1 MEPRLMDVLQGKED
15 NYILPFFWQHGESKE
30 LLEEGM
36 QRIYDSGIK
45 AVCVESRP
53 HPDFVGEGWW
63 RDLDIIMAKAKELNM
78 RVWVLDDAHFP
89 SGFCNGKIAPD
100 SPYGKVYLTQYGVD
114 IVGPKQ
120 GRSVLIILEQGEELV
135 AVTMGKRDR
144 NNQDSLTEVKDLTSQ
159 VSDGR
164 VFVDVPNGLWC
175 VNVIKTTRKG
185 TGRKNY
191 INTID
196 HDAVRYFIDQIYEPH
211 YAHYKDDF
219 GKTFAGFFSDEP
231 EIGSFGGEYGH
242 DANIG
247 KFNMKM
253 PWSQTLH
260 ERLKELWGS
269 EFAENLMALWTTP
282 DRNSNENKSGLCRMQ
297 FADIAARLY
306 GENFCEQIGDWC
318 RQHGVEYIGHVI
330 EDGGMHAHM
339 GIGAGHYFHA
349 LWGQDMAGI
358 DVVLQQIRPGLDD
371 CKFHSVGGNLGYH
384 GELYHY
390 ALAKLAASLAHM
402 DSKKKGRALC
412 EVFGA
417 YGWAEGLK
425 LMKWL
430 LDHMLVNGINYFVP
444 HAFSMKDFPDPDC
457 PPHFYARGMN
467 PQFPY
472 FKNLME
478 YCNRV
483 SHLISN
489 GVHIPAVAVVYPAEQ
504 EWAGEYLP
512 VEAIGKQ
519 LLRNQIDYEILPT
532 DVLLTMTVVEG
543 KLKWENEQVPVL
555 ILSGSRCI
563 TKMLADW
570 LCKAAEKGLKI
581 VVVGQKPLAM
591 DNNGILREWTSQIKD
606 NLTICEQEDL
616 ADILYS
622 FGVDEIKTKKYENK
636 KFYIAAHR
644 SVGNWQLRYY
654 HYKHQNGEFWLF
666 MNQSETEEINT
677 SLCFEDGMMDSHKI
691 DKECSCWYQ
700 AWENT
705 VEPCEWDENNDLS
718 LQLVPGEMKVLYMGD
733 CTPYAKILA
742 EKQEIMKLKK
752 ATDSQ
757 TGKIEIVPDAWKLC
771 IKETGTE
778 KYVLQEREKTGDFC
792 RKHPY
797 FCGVMRYET
806 TVFLPKIKSCE
817 LNLGEVYET
826 AHVLVNE
833 KEAGVRVALPYSFE
847 IGKLLHE
854 GENRIIVEVV
864 NTLANRQRDFFSMTM
879 PIEPSGLIGPV
890 TLDYF

>member
-1 MEPRLMDVLQGKED
+1 
-15 NYILPFFWQHGESKE
+15 
-30 LLEEGM
+30 
-36 QRIYDSGIK
+36 
-45 AVCVESRP
+45 
-53 HPDFVGEGWW
+53 
-63 RDLDIIMAKAKELNM
+63 
-78 RVWVLDDAHFP
+78 
-89 SGFCNGKIAPD
+89 
-100 SPYGKVYLTQYGVD
+100 
-114 IVGPKQ
+114 
-120 GRSVLIILEQGEELV
+120 
-135 AVTMGKRDR
+135 
-144 NNQDSLTEVKDLTSQ
+144 
-159 VSDGR
+159 
-164 VFVDVPNGLWC
+164 
-175 VNVIKTTRKG
+175 
-185 TGRKNY
+185 
-191 INTID
+191 
-196 HDAVRYFIDQIYEPH
+196 
-211 YAHYKDDF
+211 
-219 GKTFAGFFSDEP
+219 
-231 EIGSFGGEYGH
+231 
-242 DANIG
+242 
-247 KFNMKM
+247 
-253 PWSQTLH
+253 
-260 ERLKELWGS
+260 
-269 EFAENLMALWTTP
+269 
-282 DRNSNENKSGLCRMQ
+282 MQ

-570 LCKAAEKGLKI
+570 LCKAAEKDLKI

-622 FGVDEIKTKKYENK
+622 FGVDEIKTKKYEP
-636 KFYIAAHR
+636 
-644 SVGNWQLRYY
+644 WLRYY

-677 SLCFEDGMMDSHKI
+677 SLCFEDGMMDSYKMG
-691 DKECSCWYQ
+691 KERSCWYQ

-742 EKQEIMKLKK
+742 EKQEIMKQKK
-752 ATDSQ
+752 TADSQ
-757 TGKIEIVPDAWKLC
+757 TGKIEIAPAAWKLW

-806 TVFLPKIKSCE
+806 TVFLPKVKSCE

>member
-1 MEPRLMDVLQGKED
+1 M
-15 NYILPFFWQHGESKE
+15 
-30 LLEEGM
+30 
-36 QRIYDSGIK
+36 
-45 AVCVESRP
+45 
-53 HPDFVGEGWW
+53 
-63 RDLDIIMAKAKELNM
+63 
-78 RVWVLDDAHFP
+78 
-89 SGFCNGKIAPD
+89 
-100 SPYGKVYLTQYGVD
+100 
-114 IVGPKQ
+114 
-120 GRSVLIILEQGEELV
+120 LIILEQGEELV

-144 NNQDSLTEVKDLTSQ
+144 DNQDSLTEVKDLTSQ

-622 FGVDEIKTKKYENK
+622 FGIGEIKTKKYEP
-636 KFYIAAHR
+636 
-644 SVGNWQLRYY
+644 WLRYY

-666 MNQSETEEINT
+666 MNQSETEEIHT
-677 SLCFEDGMMDSHKI
+677 SLCFEDGMMDSYKM
-691 DKECSCWYQ
+691 DKESICWYQ

-705 VEPCEWDENNDLS
+705 VEPCEWDEKHDLS

-742 EKQEIMKLKK
+742 EKQELMKLKK
-752 ATDSQ
+752 AAVSQ
-757 TGKIEIVPDAWKLC
+757 AGKIKIAPAAWKLW

-778 KYVLQEREKTGDFC
+778 KYVLQEREETGDFC

-806 TVFLPKIKSCE
+806 TVFLPKVKSCE

>member
-1 MEPRLMDVLQGKED
+1 
-15 NYILPFFWQHGESKE
+15 
-30 LLEEGM
+30 
-36 QRIYDSGIK
+36 
-45 AVCVESRP
+45 
-53 HPDFVGEGWW
+53 
-63 RDLDIIMAKAKELNM
+63 
-78 RVWVLDDAHFP
+78 
-89 SGFCNGKIAPD
+89 
-100 SPYGKVYLTQYGVD
+100 
-114 IVGPKQ
+114 
-120 GRSVLIILEQGEELV
+120 
-135 AVTMGKRDR
+135 
-144 NNQDSLTEVKDLTSQ
+144 
-159 VSDGR
+159 
-164 VFVDVPNGLWC
+164 
-175 VNVIKTTRKG
+175 
-185 TGRKNY
+185 
-191 INTID
+191 
-196 HDAVRYFIDQIYEPH
+196 
-211 YAHYKDDF
+211 
-219 GKTFAGFFSDEP
+219 
-231 EIGSFGGEYGH
+231 
-242 DANIG
+242 
-247 KFNMKM
+247 M

-570 LCKAAEKGLKI
+570 LCKAAEKDLKI

-622 FGVDEIKTKKYENK
+622 FGVGEIKTKKYEP
-636 KFYIAAHR
+636 
-644 SVGNWQLRYY
+644 WLRYY

-677 SLCFEDGMMDSHKI
+677 SLCFEDGMMDSHKM
-691 DKECSCWYQ
+691 DKECICWYQ

-752 ATDSQ
+752 ATDLQ
-757 TGKIEIVPDAWKLC
+757 TGKIEITPAAWKLW

-806 TVFLPKIKSCE
+806 TVFLPKVKSCE

-854 GENRIIVEVV
+854 GENRILVEVA

>member
-1 MEPRLMDVLQGKED
+1 M
-15 NYILPFFWQHGESKE
+15 
-30 LLEEGM
+30 
-36 QRIYDSGIK
+36 
-45 AVCVESRP
+45 
-53 HPDFVGEGWW
+53 
-63 RDLDIIMAKAKELNM
+63 
-78 RVWVLDDAHFP
+78 
-89 SGFCNGKIAPD
+89 
-100 SPYGKVYLTQYGVD
+100 
-114 IVGPKQ
+114 
-120 GRSVLIILEQGEELV
+120 
-135 AVTMGKRDR
+135 
-144 NNQDSLTEVKDLTSQ
+144 
-159 VSDGR
+159 
-164 VFVDVPNGLWC
+164 
-175 VNVIKTTRKG
+175 
-185 TGRKNY
+185 
-191 INTID
+191 
-196 HDAVRYFIDQIYEPH
+196 
-211 YAHYKDDF
+211 
-219 GKTFAGFFSDEP
+219 
-231 EIGSFGGEYGH
+231 
-242 DANIG
+242 
-247 KFNMKM
+247 
-253 PWSQTLH
+253 
-260 ERLKELWGS
+260 
-269 EFAENLMALWTTP
+269 
-282 DRNSNENKSGLCRMQ
+282 
-297 FADIAARLY
+297 
-306 GENFCEQIGDWC
+306 
-318 RQHGVEYIGHVI
+318 EYIGHVI

-444 HAFSMKDFPDPDC
+444 HAFSMKDFPDPDG

-622 FGVDEIKTKKYENK
+622 FGVDEIKTKKYEP
-636 KFYIAAHR
+636 
-644 SVGNWQLRYY
+644 WLRYY

-705 VEPCEWDENNDLS
+705 VEPCEWGENNDLS
-718 LQLVPGEMKVLYMGD
+718 LQLAPGEMKVLYMGD

-752 ATDSQ
+752 AAVSQ
-757 TGKIEIVPDAWKLC
+757 AGKIKIAPDAWKLW

-806 TVFLPKIKSCE
+806 TVFLPKVKSCE

>member
-1 MEPRLMDVLQGKED
+1 M
-15 NYILPFFWQHGESKE
+15 
-30 LLEEGM
+30 
-36 QRIYDSGIK
+36 
-45 AVCVESRP
+45 
-53 HPDFVGEGWW
+53 
-63 RDLDIIMAKAKELNM
+63 
-78 RVWVLDDAHFP
+78 
-89 SGFCNGKIAPD
+89 
-100 SPYGKVYLTQYGVD
+100 
-114 IVGPKQ
+114 
-120 GRSVLIILEQGEELV
+120 
-135 AVTMGKRDR
+135 
-144 NNQDSLTEVKDLTSQ
+144 
-159 VSDGR
+159 
-164 VFVDVPNGLWC
+164 
-175 VNVIKTTRKG
+175 
-185 TGRKNY
+185 
-191 INTID
+191 
-196 HDAVRYFIDQIYEPH
+196 
-211 YAHYKDDF
+211 
-219 GKTFAGFFSDEP
+219 
-231 EIGSFGGEYGH
+231 
-242 DANIG
+242 
-247 KFNMKM
+247 
-253 PWSQTLH
+253 
-260 ERLKELWGS
+260 
-269 EFAENLMALWTTP
+269 
-282 DRNSNENKSGLCRMQ
+282 
-297 FADIAARLY
+297 
-306 GENFCEQIGDWC
+306 
-318 RQHGVEYIGHVI
+318 EYIGHVI

-622 FGVDEIKTKKYENK
+622 FGVDEIKTKKYEP
-636 KFYIAAHR
+636 
-644 SVGNWQLRYY
+644 WLRYY

-677 SLCFEDGMMDSHKI
+677 SLCFEDGMMDSHKM
-691 DKECSCWYQ
+691 DKECICWYQ

-752 ATDSQ
+752 ATDLQ
-757 TGKIEIVPDAWKLC
+757 TGKIEITPAAWKLW

-806 TVFLPKIKSCE
+806 TVFLPKVKSCE

-854 GENRIIVEVV
+854 GENRILVEVA

>member
-120 GRSVLIILEQGEELV
+120 GRSVFIILEPGEELV

-269 EFAENLMALWTTP
+269 EFAENLMALW
-282 DRNSNENKSGLCRMQ
+282 KSGLCRMQ

-371 CKFHSVGGNLGYH
+371 CKFYSVGGNLGYH

-519 LLRNQIDYEILPT
+519 LLRNQIDYDILPT
-532 DVLLTMTVVEG
+532 DVLMTMTVVEG

-563 TKMLADW
+563 TKTLADW

-591 DNNGILREWTSQIKD
+591 DSNGILREWTSQIKD

-622 FGVDEIKTKKYENK
+622 FGIGEIKTKKYEP
-636 KFYIAAHR
+636 
-644 SVGNWQLRYY
+644 WLRYY

-666 MNQSETEEINT
+666 MNQSETEEIHT
-677 SLCFEDGMMDSHKI
+677 SLCFEDGMMDSYKM
-691 DKECSCWYQ
+691 DKESICWYQ

-705 VEPCEWDENNDLS
+705 VEPCEWDEKHDLS

-742 EKQEIMKLKK
+742 EKQELMKLKK
-752 ATDSQ
+752 AAVSQ
-757 TGKIEIVPDAWKLC
+757 AGKIKIAPAAWKLW

-778 KYVLQEREKTGDFC
+778 KYVLQEREETGDFC

-806 TVFLPKIKSCE
+806 TVFLPKVKSCE

>member
-1 MEPRLMDVLQGKED
+1 M
-15 NYILPFFWQHGESKE
+15 
-30 LLEEGM
+30 
-36 QRIYDSGIK
+36 
-45 AVCVESRP
+45 
-53 HPDFVGEGWW
+53 
-63 RDLDIIMAKAKELNM
+63 
-78 RVWVLDDAHFP
+78 
-89 SGFCNGKIAPD
+89 
-100 SPYGKVYLTQYGVD
+100 
-114 IVGPKQ
+114 
-120 GRSVLIILEQGEELV
+120 LIILEQGEELV

-144 NNQDSLTEVKDLTSQ
+144 DNQDSLTEVKDLTSQ

-622 FGVDEIKTKKYENK
+622 FGVDEIKTKKYEP
-636 KFYIAAHR
+636 
-644 SVGNWQLRYY
+644 WLRYY

-666 MNQSETEEINT
+666 MNQSETEEIHT
-677 SLCFEDGMMDSHKI
+677 SLCFEDGMMDSYKM
-691 DKECSCWYQ
+691 DKESICWYQ

-705 VEPCEWDENNDLS
+705 VEPCEWDEKHDLS

-742 EKQEIMKLKK
+742 EKQELMKLKK
-752 ATDSQ
+752 AAVSQ
-757 TGKIEIVPDAWKLC
+757 AGKIKIAPAAWKLW

-778 KYVLQEREKTGDFC
+778 KYVLQEREETGDFC

-806 TVFLPKIKSCE
+806 TVFLPKVKSCE

>member
-1 MEPRLMDVLQGKED
+1 
-15 NYILPFFWQHGESKE
+15 
-30 LLEEGM
+30 
-36 QRIYDSGIK
+36 
-45 AVCVESRP
+45 
-53 HPDFVGEGWW
+53 
-63 RDLDIIMAKAKELNM
+63 
-78 RVWVLDDAHFP
+78 
-89 SGFCNGKIAPD
+89 
-100 SPYGKVYLTQYGVD
+100 
-114 IVGPKQ
+114 
-120 GRSVLIILEQGEELV
+120 
-135 AVTMGKRDR
+135 
-144 NNQDSLTEVKDLTSQ
+144 
-159 VSDGR
+159 
-164 VFVDVPNGLWC
+164 
-175 VNVIKTTRKG
+175 
-185 TGRKNY
+185 
-191 INTID
+191 
-196 HDAVRYFIDQIYEPH
+196 
-211 YAHYKDDF
+211 
-219 GKTFAGFFSDEP
+219 
-231 EIGSFGGEYGH
+231 
-242 DANIG
+242 
-247 KFNMKM
+247 
-253 PWSQTLH
+253 
-260 ERLKELWGS
+260 
-269 EFAENLMALWTTP
+269 MALWTTP

-444 HAFSMKDFPDPDC
+444 HAFSMKAYPDPDC
-457 PPHFYARGMN
+457 PPHIYARRMN

-622 FGVDEIKTKKYENK
+622 FGVDEIKTKKYEP
-636 KFYIAAHR
+636 
-644 SVGNWQLRYY
+644 WLRYY

-677 SLCFEDGMMDSHKI
+677 SLCFEDGMMDSHKM
-691 DKECSCWYQ
+691 DKECICWYQ

-752 ATDSQ
+752 ATDLQ
-757 TGKIEIVPDAWKLC
+757 TGKIEITPAAWKLW

-806 TVFLPKIKSCE
+806 TVFLPKVKSCE

-854 GENRIIVEVV
+854 GENRILVEVA

>member
-1 MEPRLMDVLQGKED
+1 
-15 NYILPFFWQHGESKE
+15 
-30 LLEEGM
+30 
-36 QRIYDSGIK
+36 
-45 AVCVESRP
+45 
-53 HPDFVGEGWW
+53 
-63 RDLDIIMAKAKELNM
+63 
-78 RVWVLDDAHFP
+78 
-89 SGFCNGKIAPD
+89 
-100 SPYGKVYLTQYGVD
+100 
-114 IVGPKQ
+114 
-120 GRSVLIILEQGEELV
+120 
-135 AVTMGKRDR
+135 
-144 NNQDSLTEVKDLTSQ
+144 
-159 VSDGR
+159 
-164 VFVDVPNGLWC
+164 
-175 VNVIKTTRKG
+175 
-185 TGRKNY
+185 
-191 INTID
+191 
-196 HDAVRYFIDQIYEPH
+196 
-211 YAHYKDDF
+211 
-219 GKTFAGFFSDEP
+219 
-231 EIGSFGGEYGH
+231 
-242 DANIG
+242 
-247 KFNMKM
+247 MKM

-622 FGVDEIKTKKYENK
+622 FGVDEIKTKKYEP
-636 KFYIAAHR
+636 
-644 SVGNWQLRYY
+644 WLRYY

-677 SLCFEDGMMDSHKI
+677 SLCFEDGMMDSHKM
-691 DKECSCWYQ
+691 DKECICWYQ

-752 ATDSQ
+752 ATDLQ
-757 TGKIEIVPDAWKLC
+757 TGKIEITPAAWKLW

-806 TVFLPKIKSCE
+806 TVFLPKVKSCE

-854 GENRIIVEVV
+854 GENRILVEVA

>member
-1 MEPRLMDVLQGKED
+1 M
-15 NYILPFFWQHGESKE
+15 
-30 LLEEGM
+30 
-36 QRIYDSGIK
+36 
-45 AVCVESRP
+45 
-53 HPDFVGEGWW
+53 
-63 RDLDIIMAKAKELNM
+63 
-78 RVWVLDDAHFP
+78 
-89 SGFCNGKIAPD
+89 
-100 SPYGKVYLTQYGVD
+100 
-114 IVGPKQ
+114 
-120 GRSVLIILEQGEELV
+120 LIILEQGEELV

-144 NNQDSLTEVKDLTSQ
+144 DNQDSLTEVKDLTSQ

-563 TKMLADW
+563 TKTLADW

-591 DNNGILREWTSQIKD
+591 DSNGILREWTSQIKD

-622 FGVDEIKTKKYENK
+622 FGIGEIKTKKYEP
-636 KFYIAAHR
+636 
-644 SVGNWQLRYY
+644 WLRYY

-666 MNQSETEEINT
+666 MNQSETEEIHT
-677 SLCFEDGMMDSHKI
+677 SLCFEDGMMDSYKM
-691 DKECSCWYQ
+691 DKESICWYQ

-705 VEPCEWDENNDLS
+705 VEPCEWDEKHDLS

-742 EKQEIMKLKK
+742 EKQELMKLKK
-752 ATDSQ
+752 AAVSQ
-757 TGKIEIVPDAWKLC
+757 AGKIKIAPAAWKLW

-778 KYVLQEREKTGDFC
+778 KYVLQEREETGDFC

-806 TVFLPKIKSCE
+806 TVFLPKVKSCE

>member
-1 MEPRLMDVLQGKED
+1 M
-15 NYILPFFWQHGESKE
+15 
-30 LLEEGM
+30 
-36 QRIYDSGIK
+36 
-45 AVCVESRP
+45 
-53 HPDFVGEGWW
+53 
-63 RDLDIIMAKAKELNM
+63 
-78 RVWVLDDAHFP
+78 
-89 SGFCNGKIAPD
+89 
-100 SPYGKVYLTQYGVD
+100 
-114 IVGPKQ
+114 
-120 GRSVLIILEQGEELV
+120 
-135 AVTMGKRDR
+135 
-144 NNQDSLTEVKDLTSQ
+144 
-159 VSDGR
+159 
-164 VFVDVPNGLWC
+164 
-175 VNVIKTTRKG
+175 
-185 TGRKNY
+185 
-191 INTID
+191 
-196 HDAVRYFIDQIYEPH
+196 RYFIDQIYEPH

-358 DVVLQQIRPGLDD
+358 DVVFQQIRPGLDD

-519 LLRNQIDYEILPT
+519 LLRNQIDYDILPT
-532 DVLLTMTVVEG
+532 DVLMTMTVVEG

-563 TKMLADW
+563 TKTLADW

-591 DNNGILREWTSQIKD
+591 DSNGILREWTSQIKD

-622 FGVDEIKTKKYENK
+622 FGIGEIKTKKYEP
-636 KFYIAAHR
+636 
-644 SVGNWQLRYY
+644 WLRYY

-666 MNQSETEEINT
+666 MNQSETEEIHT
-677 SLCFEDGMMDSHKI
+677 SLCFEDGMMDSYKM
-691 DKECSCWYQ
+691 DKESICWYQ

-705 VEPCEWDENNDLS
+705 VEPCEWDEKHDLS

-742 EKQEIMKLKK
+742 EKQELMKLKK
-752 ATDSQ
+752 AAVSQ
-757 TGKIEIVPDAWKLC
+757 AGKIKIAPAAWKLW

-778 KYVLQEREKTGDFC
+778 KYVLQEREETGDFC

-806 TVFLPKIKSCE
+806 TVFLPKVKSCE

>member
-1 MEPRLMDVLQGKED
+1 M
-15 NYILPFFWQHGESKE
+15 
-30 LLEEGM
+30 
-36 QRIYDSGIK
+36 
-45 AVCVESRP
+45 
-53 HPDFVGEGWW
+53 
-63 RDLDIIMAKAKELNM
+63 
-78 RVWVLDDAHFP
+78 
-89 SGFCNGKIAPD
+89 
-100 SPYGKVYLTQYGVD
+100 
-114 IVGPKQ
+114 
-120 GRSVLIILEQGEELV
+120 
-135 AVTMGKRDR
+135 
-144 NNQDSLTEVKDLTSQ
+144 
-159 VSDGR
+159 
-164 VFVDVPNGLWC
+164 
-175 VNVIKTTRKG
+175 
-185 TGRKNY
+185 
-191 INTID
+191 
-196 HDAVRYFIDQIYEPH
+196 
-211 YAHYKDDF
+211 
-219 GKTFAGFFSDEP
+219 
-231 EIGSFGGEYGH
+231 
-242 DANIG
+242 
-247 KFNMKM
+247 
-253 PWSQTLH
+253 
-260 ERLKELWGS
+260 
-269 EFAENLMALWTTP
+269 
-282 DRNSNENKSGLCRMQ
+282 
-297 FADIAARLY
+297 
-306 GENFCEQIGDWC
+306 
-318 RQHGVEYIGHVI
+318 EYIGHVI

-622 FGVDEIKTKKYENK
+622 FGVDEIKTKKYEP
-636 KFYIAAHR
+636 
-644 SVGNWQLRYY
+644 WLRYY

>member
-1 MEPRLMDVLQGKED
+1 M
-15 NYILPFFWQHGESKE
+15 
-30 LLEEGM
+30 
-36 QRIYDSGIK
+36 
-45 AVCVESRP
+45 
-53 HPDFVGEGWW
+53 
-63 RDLDIIMAKAKELNM
+63 
-78 RVWVLDDAHFP
+78 
-89 SGFCNGKIAPD
+89 
-100 SPYGKVYLTQYGVD
+100 
-114 IVGPKQ
+114 
-120 GRSVLIILEQGEELV
+120 
-135 AVTMGKRDR
+135 
-144 NNQDSLTEVKDLTSQ
+144 
-159 VSDGR
+159 
-164 VFVDVPNGLWC
+164 
-175 VNVIKTTRKG
+175 
-185 TGRKNY
+185 
-191 INTID
+191 
-196 HDAVRYFIDQIYEPH
+196 
-211 YAHYKDDF
+211 
-219 GKTFAGFFSDEP
+219 
-231 EIGSFGGEYGH
+231 
-242 DANIG
+242 
-247 KFNMKM
+247 
-253 PWSQTLH
+253 
-260 ERLKELWGS
+260 
-269 EFAENLMALWTTP
+269 
-282 DRNSNENKSGLCRMQ
+282 
-297 FADIAARLY
+297 
-306 GENFCEQIGDWC
+306 
-318 RQHGVEYIGHVI
+318 EYIGHVI

-622 FGVDEIKTKKYENK
+622 FGVDEIKTKKYEP
-636 KFYIAAHR
+636 
-644 SVGNWQLRYY
+644 WLRYY

-677 SLCFEDGMMDSHKI
+677 SLCFEDGMMDSHKM
-691 DKECSCWYQ
+691 DKECICWYQ

-752 ATDSQ
+752 ATDLQ
-757 TGKIEIVPDAWKLC
+757 TGKIEITPAAWKLW

-806 TVFLPKIKSCE
+806 TVFLPKVKSCE

>member
-1 MEPRLMDVLQGKED
+1 
-15 NYILPFFWQHGESKE
+15 
-30 LLEEGM
+30 
-36 QRIYDSGIK
+36 
-45 AVCVESRP
+45 
-53 HPDFVGEGWW
+53 
-63 RDLDIIMAKAKELNM
+63 
-78 RVWVLDDAHFP
+78 
-89 SGFCNGKIAPD
+89 
-100 SPYGKVYLTQYGVD
+100 
-114 IVGPKQ
+114 
-120 GRSVLIILEQGEELV
+120 
-135 AVTMGKRDR
+135 
-144 NNQDSLTEVKDLTSQ
+144 
-159 VSDGR
+159 
-164 VFVDVPNGLWC
+164 
-175 VNVIKTTRKG
+175 
-185 TGRKNY
+185 
-191 INTID
+191 
-196 HDAVRYFIDQIYEPH
+196 
-211 YAHYKDDF
+211 
-219 GKTFAGFFSDEP
+219 
-231 EIGSFGGEYGH
+231 
-242 DANIG
+242 
-247 KFNMKM
+247 
-253 PWSQTLH
+253 
-260 ERLKELWGS
+260 
-269 EFAENLMALWTTP
+269 MALWTTP

-622 FGVDEIKTKKYENK
+622 FGVDEIKTKKYEP
-636 KFYIAAHR
+636 
-644 SVGNWQLRYY
+644 WLRYY

>member
-1 MEPRLMDVLQGKED
+1 M
-15 NYILPFFWQHGESKE
+15 
-30 LLEEGM
+30 
-36 QRIYDSGIK
+36 
-45 AVCVESRP
+45 
-53 HPDFVGEGWW
+53 
-63 RDLDIIMAKAKELNM
+63 
-78 RVWVLDDAHFP
+78 
-89 SGFCNGKIAPD
+89 
-100 SPYGKVYLTQYGVD
+100 
-114 IVGPKQ
+114 
-120 GRSVLIILEQGEELV
+120 
-135 AVTMGKRDR
+135 
-144 NNQDSLTEVKDLTSQ
+144 
-159 VSDGR
+159 
-164 VFVDVPNGLWC
+164 
-175 VNVIKTTRKG
+175 
-185 TGRKNY
+185 
-191 INTID
+191 
-196 HDAVRYFIDQIYEPH
+196 RYFIDQIYEPH

-306 GENFCEQIGDWC
+306 GKNFCEQIGDWC

-390 ALAKLAASLAHM
+390 ALAKLAASLAHI

-519 LLRNQIDYEILPT
+519 LLRNQIDYDILPT
-532 DVLLTMTVVEG
+532 DVLMTMTVVEG

-563 TKMLADW
+563 TKTLADW

-591 DNNGILREWTSQIKD
+591 DSNGILREWTSQIKD

-622 FGVDEIKTKKYENK
+622 FGIGEIKTKKYEP
-636 KFYIAAHR
+636 
-644 SVGNWQLRYY
+644 WLRYY

-666 MNQSETEEINT
+666 MNQSETEEIHT
-677 SLCFEDGMMDSHKI
+677 SLCFEDGMMDSYKM
-691 DKECSCWYQ
+691 DKESICWYQ

-705 VEPCEWDENNDLS
+705 VEPCEWDEKHDLS

-742 EKQEIMKLKK
+742 EKQELMKLKK
-752 ATDSQ
+752 AAVSQ
-757 TGKIEIVPDAWKLC
+757 AGKIKIAPAAWKLW

-778 KYVLQEREKTGDFC
+778 KYVLQEREETGDFC

-806 TVFLPKIKSCE
+806 TVFLPKVKSCE

>member
-1 MEPRLMDVLQGKED
+1 
-15 NYILPFFWQHGESKE
+15 
-30 LLEEGM
+30 
-36 QRIYDSGIK
+36 
-45 AVCVESRP
+45 
-53 HPDFVGEGWW
+53 
-63 RDLDIIMAKAKELNM
+63 
-78 RVWVLDDAHFP
+78 
-89 SGFCNGKIAPD
+89 
-100 SPYGKVYLTQYGVD
+100 
-114 IVGPKQ
+114 
-120 GRSVLIILEQGEELV
+120 
-135 AVTMGKRDR
+135 
-144 NNQDSLTEVKDLTSQ
+144 
-159 VSDGR
+159 
-164 VFVDVPNGLWC
+164 
-175 VNVIKTTRKG
+175 
-185 TGRKNY
+185 
-191 INTID
+191 
-196 HDAVRYFIDQIYEPH
+196 
-211 YAHYKDDF
+211 
-219 GKTFAGFFSDEP
+219 
-231 EIGSFGGEYGH
+231 
-242 DANIG
+242 
-247 KFNMKM
+247 MKM

-543 KLKWENEQVPVL
+543 KLKWGNEQVPVL

-622 FGVDEIKTKKYENK
+622 FGVDEIKTKKYEP
-636 KFYIAAHR
+636 
-644 SVGNWQLRYY
+644 WLRYY

-757 TGKIEIVPDAWKLC
+757 TGKIEIVPDAWKLW
-771 IKETGTE
+771 IKDTGTE

-879 PIEPSGLIGPV
+879 PIEPSGLIGAV

>member
-1 MEPRLMDVLQGKED
+1 M
-15 NYILPFFWQHGESKE
+15 
-30 LLEEGM
+30 
-36 QRIYDSGIK
+36 
-45 AVCVESRP
+45 
-53 HPDFVGEGWW
+53 
-63 RDLDIIMAKAKELNM
+63 
-78 RVWVLDDAHFP
+78 
-89 SGFCNGKIAPD
+89 
-100 SPYGKVYLTQYGVD
+100 
-114 IVGPKQ
+114 
-120 GRSVLIILEQGEELV
+120 LIILEQGEELV

-144 NNQDSLTEVKDLTSQ
+144 DNQDSLTEVKDLTSQ

-570 LCKAAEKGLKI
+570 LCKTAEKGLKI

-622 FGVDEIKTKKYENK
+622 FGVDEIKTKKYEP
-636 KFYIAAHR
+636 
-644 SVGNWQLRYY
+644 WLRYY

-677 SLCFEDGMMDSHKI
+677 SLCFEDGMMDSHKM
-691 DKECSCWYQ
+691 DKECICWYQ

-742 EKQEIMKLKK
+742 EKQELMKLKK
-752 ATDSQ
+752 AAVSQ
-757 TGKIEIVPDAWKLC
+757 AGKIKIAPAAWKLW

-778 KYVLQEREKTGDFC
+778 KYVLQEREETGDFC

-806 TVFLPKIKSCE
+806 TVFLPKVKSCE

>member
-1 MEPRLMDVLQGKED
+1 M
-15 NYILPFFWQHGESKE
+15 
-30 LLEEGM
+30 
-36 QRIYDSGIK
+36 
-45 AVCVESRP
+45 
-53 HPDFVGEGWW
+53 
-63 RDLDIIMAKAKELNM
+63 
-78 RVWVLDDAHFP
+78 
-89 SGFCNGKIAPD
+89 
-100 SPYGKVYLTQYGVD
+100 
-114 IVGPKQ
+114 
-120 GRSVLIILEQGEELV
+120 
-135 AVTMGKRDR
+135 
-144 NNQDSLTEVKDLTSQ
+144 
-159 VSDGR
+159 
-164 VFVDVPNGLWC
+164 
-175 VNVIKTTRKG
+175 
-185 TGRKNY
+185 
-191 INTID
+191 
-196 HDAVRYFIDQIYEPH
+196 
-211 YAHYKDDF
+211 
-219 GKTFAGFFSDEP
+219 
-231 EIGSFGGEYGH
+231 
-242 DANIG
+242 
-247 KFNMKM
+247 
-253 PWSQTLH
+253 
-260 ERLKELWGS
+260 
-269 EFAENLMALWTTP
+269 
-282 DRNSNENKSGLCRMQ
+282 
-297 FADIAARLY
+297 
-306 GENFCEQIGDWC
+306 
-318 RQHGVEYIGHVI
+318 EYIGHVI

-390 ALAKLAASLAHM
+390 ALAKLAASLAHI

-563 TKMLADW
+563 TKTLADW

-591 DNNGILREWTSQIKD
+591 DSNGILGEWTSQIKD
-606 NLTICEQEDL
+606 NLTICEQEGL

-622 FGVDEIKTKKYENK
+622 FGVGEIKTKKYEP
-636 KFYIAAHR
+636 
-644 SVGNWQLRYY
+644 WLRYY

-666 MNQSETEEINT
+666 MDQSETEGIDT
-677 SLCFEDGMMDSHKI
+677 SLCFEDGMMDSYKI

-705 VEPCEWDENNDLS
+705 VEPCEWGENNDLS
-718 LQLVPGEMKVLYMGD
+718 LQLAPGEMKVLYMGD

-752 ATDSQ
+752 AAVSQ
-757 TGKIEIVPDAWKLC
+757 AGKIKIAPDAWKLW

-806 TVFLPKIKSCE
+806 TVFLPKVKSCE

>member
-1 MEPRLMDVLQGKED
+1 M
-15 NYILPFFWQHGESKE
+15 
-30 LLEEGM
+30 
-36 QRIYDSGIK
+36 
-45 AVCVESRP
+45 
-53 HPDFVGEGWW
+53 
-63 RDLDIIMAKAKELNM
+63 
-78 RVWVLDDAHFP
+78 
-89 SGFCNGKIAPD
+89 
-100 SPYGKVYLTQYGVD
+100 
-114 IVGPKQ
+114 
-120 GRSVLIILEQGEELV
+120 
-135 AVTMGKRDR
+135 
-144 NNQDSLTEVKDLTSQ
+144 
-159 VSDGR
+159 
-164 VFVDVPNGLWC
+164 
-175 VNVIKTTRKG
+175 
-185 TGRKNY
+185 
-191 INTID
+191 
-196 HDAVRYFIDQIYEPH
+196 RYFIDQIYEPH

-297 FADIAARLY
+297 FADIVARLY

-519 LLRNQIDYEILPT
+519 LLRNQIDYDILPT
-532 DVLLTMTVVEG
+532 DVLMTMTVVEG

-563 TKMLADW
+563 TKTLADW

-591 DNNGILREWTSQIKD
+591 DSNGILREWTSQIKD

-622 FGVDEIKTKKYENK
+622 FGIGEIKTKKYEP
-636 KFYIAAHR
+636 
-644 SVGNWQLRYY
+644 WLRYY

-666 MNQSETEEINT
+666 MNQSETEEIHT
-677 SLCFEDGMMDSHKI
+677 SLCFEDGMMDSYKM
-691 DKECSCWYQ
+691 DKESICWYQ

-705 VEPCEWDENNDLS
+705 VEPCEWDEKHDLS

-733 CTPYAKILA
+733 CTPYAKILV
-742 EKQEIMKLKK
+742 EKQELMKLKK
-752 ATDSQ
+752 AAVSQ
-757 TGKIEIVPDAWKLC
+757 AGKIKIAPAAWKLW
-771 IKETGTE
+771 IKETETE
-778 KYVLQEREKTGDFC
+778 KYVLQEREETGDFC

-806 TVFLPKIKSCE
+806 TVFLPKVKSCE

>member
-1 MEPRLMDVLQGKED
+1 MDVLQGKED

-120 GRSVLIILEQGEELV
+120 GRSVLIMLEQGEELV

-430 LDHMLVNGINYFVP
+430 LDHMLVNGINYFVS

-570 LCKAAEKGLKI
+570 LCKAAEI

-622 FGVDEIKTKKYENK
+622 FGVGEIKTKKYEP
-636 KFYIAAHR
+636 
-644 SVGNWQLRYY
+644 WLRYY

-677 SLCFEDGMMDSHKI
+677 SLCFEDGMMDSYKMG
-691 DKECSCWYQ
+691 KERSCWYQ

-718 LQLVPGEMKVLYMGD
+718 LQLAPGEMKVLYMGD

-752 ATDSQ
+752 TADSQ
-757 TGKIEIVPDAWKLC
+757 TGKIEIVPDAWKLW

-806 TVFLPKIKSCE
+806 TVFLPKVKSCE

>member
-1 MEPRLMDVLQGKED
+1 
-15 NYILPFFWQHGESKE
+15 
-30 LLEEGM
+30 
-36 QRIYDSGIK
+36 
-45 AVCVESRP
+45 
-53 HPDFVGEGWW
+53 
-63 RDLDIIMAKAKELNM
+63 
-78 RVWVLDDAHFP
+78 
-89 SGFCNGKIAPD
+89 
-100 SPYGKVYLTQYGVD
+100 
-114 IVGPKQ
+114 
-120 GRSVLIILEQGEELV
+120 
-135 AVTMGKRDR
+135 
-144 NNQDSLTEVKDLTSQ
+144 
-159 VSDGR
+159 
-164 VFVDVPNGLWC
+164 
-175 VNVIKTTRKG
+175 
-185 TGRKNY
+185 
-191 INTID
+191 
-196 HDAVRYFIDQIYEPH
+196 
-211 YAHYKDDF
+211 
-219 GKTFAGFFSDEP
+219 
-231 EIGSFGGEYGH
+231 
-242 DANIG
+242 
-247 KFNMKM
+247 
-253 PWSQTLH
+253 
-260 ERLKELWGS
+260 
-269 EFAENLMALWTTP
+269 
-282 DRNSNENKSGLCRMQ
+282 MQ

-371 CKFHSVGGNLGYH
+371 CKFYSVGGNLGYH

-519 LLRNQIDYEILPT
+519 LLRNQIDYDILPT
-532 DVLLTMTVVEG
+532 DVLMTMTVVEG

-563 TKMLADW
+563 TKTLADW

-591 DNNGILREWTSQIKD
+591 DSNGILREWTSQIKD

-622 FGVDEIKTKKYENK
+622 FGIGEIKTKKYEP
-636 KFYIAAHR
+636 
-644 SVGNWQLRYY
+644 WLRYY

-666 MNQSETEEINT
+666 MNQSETEEIHT
-677 SLCFEDGMMDSHKI
+677 SLCFEDGMMDSYKM
-691 DKECSCWYQ
+691 DKESICWYQ

-705 VEPCEWDENNDLS
+705 VEPCEWDEKHDLS

-742 EKQEIMKLKK
+742 EKQELMKLKK
-752 ATDSQ
+752 AAVSQ
-757 TGKIEIVPDAWKLC
+757 AGKIKIAPAAWKLW

-778 KYVLQEREKTGDFC
+778 KYVLQEREETGDFC

-806 TVFLPKIKSCE
+806 TVFLPKVKSCE

>member
-1 MEPRLMDVLQGKED
+1 MDVLQGKED

-120 GRSVLIILEQGEELV
+120 GRSVLIILEPGEELV
-135 AVTMGKRDR
+135 AVTIGKRDR

-260 ERLKELWGS
+260 ERLKDLWGS

-390 ALAKLAASLAHM
+390 ALAKLAASLAHI

-543 KLKWENEQVPVL
+543 EIKWENEQVPVL

-563 TKMLADW
+563 TKTLADW
-570 LCKAAEKGLKI
+570 LCKAEKGLKI

-591 DNNGILREWTSQIKD
+591 DSNGILREWTSQIKD

-622 FGVDEIKTKKYENK
+622 FGIGEIKTKKYEP
-636 KFYIAAHR
+636 
-644 SVGNWQLRYY
+644 WLRYY

-666 MNQSETEEINT
+666 MNQSETEEIHT
-677 SLCFEDGMMDSHKI
+677 SLCFEDGMMDSYKM
-691 DKECSCWYQ
+691 DKESICWYQ

-705 VEPCEWDENNDLS
+705 VEPCEWDEKHDLS

-742 EKQEIMKLKK
+742 EKQELMKLKK
-752 ATDSQ
+752 AAVSQ
-757 TGKIEIVPDAWKLC
+757 AGKIKIAPAAWKLW

-778 KYVLQEREKTGDFC
+778 KYVLQEREETGDFC

-806 TVFLPKIKSCE
+806 TVFLPKVKSCE

>member
-1 MEPRLMDVLQGKED
+1 M
-15 NYILPFFWQHGESKE
+15 
-30 LLEEGM
+30 
-36 QRIYDSGIK
+36 
-45 AVCVESRP
+45 
-53 HPDFVGEGWW
+53 
-63 RDLDIIMAKAKELNM
+63 
-78 RVWVLDDAHFP
+78 
-89 SGFCNGKIAPD
+89 
-100 SPYGKVYLTQYGVD
+100 
-114 IVGPKQ
+114 
-120 GRSVLIILEQGEELV
+120 
-135 AVTMGKRDR
+135 
-144 NNQDSLTEVKDLTSQ
+144 
-159 VSDGR
+159 
-164 VFVDVPNGLWC
+164 
-175 VNVIKTTRKG
+175 
-185 TGRKNY
+185 
-191 INTID
+191 
-196 HDAVRYFIDQIYEPH
+196 RYFIDQIYEPH

-622 FGVDEIKTKKYENK
+622 FGVDEIKTKKYEP
-636 KFYIAAHR
+636 
-644 SVGNWQLRYY
+644 WLRYY

-757 TGKIEIVPDAWKLC
+757 TGKIEIVPDAWKLW
-771 IKETGTE
+771 IKDTGTE

-879 PIEPSGLIGPV
+879 PIEPSGLIGAV

>member
-1 MEPRLMDVLQGKED
+1 
-15 NYILPFFWQHGESKE
+15 
-30 LLEEGM
+30 
-36 QRIYDSGIK
+36 
-45 AVCVESRP
+45 
-53 HPDFVGEGWW
+53 
-63 RDLDIIMAKAKELNM
+63 
-78 RVWVLDDAHFP
+78 
-89 SGFCNGKIAPD
+89 
-100 SPYGKVYLTQYGVD
+100 
-114 IVGPKQ
+114 
-120 GRSVLIILEQGEELV
+120 
-135 AVTMGKRDR
+135 
-144 NNQDSLTEVKDLTSQ
+144 
-159 VSDGR
+159 
-164 VFVDVPNGLWC
+164 
-175 VNVIKTTRKG
+175 
-185 TGRKNY
+185 
-191 INTID
+191 
-196 HDAVRYFIDQIYEPH
+196 
-211 YAHYKDDF
+211 
-219 GKTFAGFFSDEP
+219 
-231 EIGSFGGEYGH
+231 
-242 DANIG
+242 
-247 KFNMKM
+247 
-253 PWSQTLH
+253 
-260 ERLKELWGS
+260 
-269 EFAENLMALWTTP
+269 
-282 DRNSNENKSGLCRMQ
+282 
-297 FADIAARLY
+297 
-306 GENFCEQIGDWC
+306 
-318 RQHGVEYIGHVI
+318 
-330 EDGGMHAHM
+330 
-339 GIGAGHYFHA
+339 
-349 LWGQDMAGI
+349 
-358 DVVLQQIRPGLDD
+358 
-371 CKFHSVGGNLGYH
+371 
-384 GELYHY
+384 
-390 ALAKLAASLAHM
+390 
-402 DSKKKGRALC
+402 
-412 EVFGA
+412 
-417 YGWAEGLK
+417 
-425 LMKWL
+425 
-430 LDHMLVNGINYFVP
+430 
-444 HAFSMKDFPDPDC
+444 
-457 PPHFYARGMN
+457 
-467 PQFPY
+467 
-472 FKNLME
+472 ME

-570 LCKAAEKGLKI
+570 LCKAAEKDLKI

-616 ADILYS
+616 TDILYS
-622 FGVDEIKTKKYENK
+622 FGVDEIKTKKYEP
-636 KFYIAAHR
+636 
-644 SVGNWQLRYY
+644 WLRYY

-677 SLCFEDGMMDSHKI
+677 SLCFEDGMMDSHKM
-691 DKECSCWYQ
+691 DKERSCWYQ

-705 VEPCEWDENNDLS
+705 VEPCEWDKNNDLS
-718 LQLVPGEMKVLYMGD
+718 LQLVPGEMKVLYTGD

-757 TGKIEIVPDAWKLC
+757 TGKIEIVPDVWKLW

>member
-1 MEPRLMDVLQGKED
+1 ML
-15 NYILPFFWQHGESKE
+15 
-30 LLEEGM
+30 
-36 QRIYDSGIK
+36 RIM
-45 AVCVESRP
+45 
-53 HPDFVGEGWW
+53 H
-63 RDLDIIMAKAKELNM
+63 
-78 RVWVLDDAHFP
+78 
-89 SGFCNGKIAPD
+89 
-100 SPYGKVYLTQYGVD
+100 
-114 IVGPKQ
+114 
-120 GRSVLIILEQGEELV
+120 
-135 AVTMGKRDR
+135 
-144 NNQDSLTEVKDLTSQ
+144 
-159 VSDGR
+159 
-164 VFVDVPNGLWC
+164 
-175 VNVIKTTRKG
+175 
-185 TGRKNY
+185 
-191 INTID
+191 
-196 HDAVRYFIDQIYEPH
+196 EPH

-622 FGVDEIKTKKYENK
+622 FGVDEIKTKKYEP
-636 KFYIAAHR
+636 
-644 SVGNWQLRYY
+644 WLRYY

-757 TGKIEIVPDAWKLC
+757 TGKIEIVPDAWKLW
-771 IKETGTE
+771 IKDTGTE

-806 TVFLPKIKSCE
+806 NVFLPKIKSCE

-879 PIEPSGLIGPV
+879 PIEPSGLIGAV

>member
-1 MEPRLMDVLQGKED
+1 M
-15 NYILPFFWQHGESKE
+15 
-30 LLEEGM
+30 
-36 QRIYDSGIK
+36 
-45 AVCVESRP
+45 
-53 HPDFVGEGWW
+53 
-63 RDLDIIMAKAKELNM
+63 
-78 RVWVLDDAHFP
+78 
-89 SGFCNGKIAPD
+89 
-100 SPYGKVYLTQYGVD
+100 
-114 IVGPKQ
+114 
-120 GRSVLIILEQGEELV
+120 
-135 AVTMGKRDR
+135 
-144 NNQDSLTEVKDLTSQ
+144 
-159 VSDGR
+159 
-164 VFVDVPNGLWC
+164 
-175 VNVIKTTRKG
+175 
-185 TGRKNY
+185 
-191 INTID
+191 
-196 HDAVRYFIDQIYEPH
+196 
-211 YAHYKDDF
+211 
-219 GKTFAGFFSDEP
+219 
-231 EIGSFGGEYGH
+231 
-242 DANIG
+242 
-247 KFNMKM
+247 
-253 PWSQTLH
+253 
-260 ERLKELWGS
+260 
-269 EFAENLMALWTTP
+269 
-282 DRNSNENKSGLCRMQ
+282 
-297 FADIAARLY
+297 
-306 GENFCEQIGDWC
+306 
-318 RQHGVEYIGHVI
+318 EYIGHVI

-390 ALAKLAASLAHM
+390 ALAKLAASLAHI

-563 TKMLADW
+563 TKTLADW

-606 NLTICEQEDL
+606 NLTICEQEGL

-622 FGVDEIKTKKYENK
+622 FGVGEIKTKKYEP
-636 KFYIAAHR
+636 
-644 SVGNWQLRYY
+644 WLRYY

-666 MNQSETEEINT
+666 MDQSETEGIDT
-677 SLCFEDGMMDSHKI
+677 SLCFEDGMMDSYKI

-705 VEPCEWDENNDLS
+705 VEPCEWGENNDLS
-718 LQLVPGEMKVLYMGD
+718 LQLAPGEMKVLYMGD

-752 ATDSQ
+752 AAVSQ
-757 TGKIEIVPDAWKLC
+757 AGKIKIAPDAWKLW

-806 TVFLPKIKSCE
+806 TVFLPKVKSCE

>member
-1 MEPRLMDVLQGKED
+1 
-15 NYILPFFWQHGESKE
+15 
-30 LLEEGM
+30 
-36 QRIYDSGIK
+36 
-45 AVCVESRP
+45 
-53 HPDFVGEGWW
+53 
-63 RDLDIIMAKAKELNM
+63 
-78 RVWVLDDAHFP
+78 
-89 SGFCNGKIAPD
+89 
-100 SPYGKVYLTQYGVD
+100 
-114 IVGPKQ
+114 
-120 GRSVLIILEQGEELV
+120 
-135 AVTMGKRDR
+135 
-144 NNQDSLTEVKDLTSQ
+144 
-159 VSDGR
+159 
-164 VFVDVPNGLWC
+164 
-175 VNVIKTTRKG
+175 
-185 TGRKNY
+185 
-191 INTID
+191 
-196 HDAVRYFIDQIYEPH
+196 
-211 YAHYKDDF
+211 
-219 GKTFAGFFSDEP
+219 
-231 EIGSFGGEYGH
+231 
-242 DANIG
+242 
-247 KFNMKM
+247 
-253 PWSQTLH
+253 
-260 ERLKELWGS
+260 
-269 EFAENLMALWTTP
+269 MALWTTP

-581 VVVGQKPLAM
+581 VIVGQKPLAM

-622 FGVDEIKTKKYENK
+622 FGVDEIKTKKYEP
-636 KFYIAAHR
+636 
-644 SVGNWQLRYY
+644 WLRYY

-757 TGKIEIVPDAWKLC
+757 TGKIEIVPDAWKLW
-771 IKETGTE
+771 IKDTGTE

-879 PIEPSGLIGPV
+879 PIEPSGLIGAV

>member
-1 MEPRLMDVLQGKED
+1 
-15 NYILPFFWQHGESKE
+15 
-30 LLEEGM
+30 
-36 QRIYDSGIK
+36 
-45 AVCVESRP
+45 
-53 HPDFVGEGWW
+53 
-63 RDLDIIMAKAKELNM
+63 
-78 RVWVLDDAHFP
+78 
-89 SGFCNGKIAPD
+89 
-100 SPYGKVYLTQYGVD
+100 
-114 IVGPKQ
+114 
-120 GRSVLIILEQGEELV
+120 
-135 AVTMGKRDR
+135 
-144 NNQDSLTEVKDLTSQ
+144 
-159 VSDGR
+159 
-164 VFVDVPNGLWC
+164 
-175 VNVIKTTRKG
+175 
-185 TGRKNY
+185 
-191 INTID
+191 
-196 HDAVRYFIDQIYEPH
+196 
-211 YAHYKDDF
+211 
-219 GKTFAGFFSDEP
+219 
-231 EIGSFGGEYGH
+231 
-242 DANIG
+242 
-247 KFNMKM
+247 
-253 PWSQTLH
+253 
-260 ERLKELWGS
+260 
-269 EFAENLMALWTTP
+269 
-282 DRNSNENKSGLCRMQ
+282 MQ

-543 KLKWENEQVPVL
+543 KLKWGNEQVPVL

-622 FGVDEIKTKKYENK
+622 FGVDEIKTKKYEP
-636 KFYIAAHR
+636 
-644 SVGNWQLRYY
+644 WLRYY

-757 TGKIEIVPDAWKLC
+757 TGKIEIVPDAWKLW
-771 IKETGTE
+771 IKDTGTE

-879 PIEPSGLIGPV
+879 PIEPSGLIGAV

>member
-1 MEPRLMDVLQGKED
+1 M
-15 NYILPFFWQHGESKE
+15 
-30 LLEEGM
+30 
-36 QRIYDSGIK
+36 
-45 AVCVESRP
+45 
-53 HPDFVGEGWW
+53 
-63 RDLDIIMAKAKELNM
+63 
-78 RVWVLDDAHFP
+78 
-89 SGFCNGKIAPD
+89 
-100 SPYGKVYLTQYGVD
+100 
-114 IVGPKQ
+114 
-120 GRSVLIILEQGEELV
+120 
-135 AVTMGKRDR
+135 
-144 NNQDSLTEVKDLTSQ
+144 
-159 VSDGR
+159 
-164 VFVDVPNGLWC
+164 
-175 VNVIKTTRKG
+175 
-185 TGRKNY
+185 
-191 INTID
+191 
-196 HDAVRYFIDQIYEPH
+196 
-211 YAHYKDDF
+211 
-219 GKTFAGFFSDEP
+219 
-231 EIGSFGGEYGH
+231 
-242 DANIG
+242 
-247 KFNMKM
+247 
-253 PWSQTLH
+253 
-260 ERLKELWGS
+260 
-269 EFAENLMALWTTP
+269 
-282 DRNSNENKSGLCRMQ
+282 
-297 FADIAARLY
+297 
-306 GENFCEQIGDWC
+306 
-318 RQHGVEYIGHVI
+318 EYIGHVI

-390 ALAKLAASLAHM
+390 ALAKLAASLAHI

-622 FGVDEIKTKKYENK
+622 FGVDEIKTKKYEP
-636 KFYIAAHR
+636 
-644 SVGNWQLRYY
+644 WLRYY

-677 SLCFEDGMMDSHKI
+677 SLCFEDGMMDSHKM
-691 DKECSCWYQ
+691 DKECICWYQ

-752 ATDSQ
+752 ATDLQ
-757 TGKIEIVPDAWKLC
+757 TGKIEITPAAWKLW

-806 TVFLPKIKSCE
+806 TVFLPKVKSCE

-854 GENRIIVEVV
+854 GENRILVEVA

>member
-1 MEPRLMDVLQGKED
+1 
-15 NYILPFFWQHGESKE
+15 
-30 LLEEGM
+30 
-36 QRIYDSGIK
+36 
-45 AVCVESRP
+45 
-53 HPDFVGEGWW
+53 
-63 RDLDIIMAKAKELNM
+63 
-78 RVWVLDDAHFP
+78 
-89 SGFCNGKIAPD
+89 
-100 SPYGKVYLTQYGVD
+100 
-114 IVGPKQ
+114 
-120 GRSVLIILEQGEELV
+120 
-135 AVTMGKRDR
+135 
-144 NNQDSLTEVKDLTSQ
+144 
-159 VSDGR
+159 
-164 VFVDVPNGLWC
+164 
-175 VNVIKTTRKG
+175 
-185 TGRKNY
+185 
-191 INTID
+191 
-196 HDAVRYFIDQIYEPH
+196 
-211 YAHYKDDF
+211 
-219 GKTFAGFFSDEP
+219 
-231 EIGSFGGEYGH
+231 
-242 DANIG
+242 
-247 KFNMKM
+247 MKM

-306 GENFCEQIGDWC
+306 GENFCEQIGDWG

-591 DNNGILREWTSQIKD
+591 DNNGILREWTSQTKD

-622 FGVDEIKTKKYENK
+622 FGVDEIKTKKYEP
-636 KFYIAAHR
+636 
-644 SVGNWQLRYY
+644 WLRYY

>member
-1 MEPRLMDVLQGKED
+1 M
-15 NYILPFFWQHGESKE
+15 
-30 LLEEGM
+30 
-36 QRIYDSGIK
+36 
-45 AVCVESRP
+45 
-53 HPDFVGEGWW
+53 
-63 RDLDIIMAKAKELNM
+63 
-78 RVWVLDDAHFP
+78 
-89 SGFCNGKIAPD
+89 
-100 SPYGKVYLTQYGVD
+100 
-114 IVGPKQ
+114 
-120 GRSVLIILEQGEELV
+120 
-135 AVTMGKRDR
+135 
-144 NNQDSLTEVKDLTSQ
+144 
-159 VSDGR
+159 
-164 VFVDVPNGLWC
+164 
-175 VNVIKTTRKG
+175 
-185 TGRKNY
+185 
-191 INTID
+191 
-196 HDAVRYFIDQIYEPH
+196 RYFIDQIYEPH

-519 LLRNQIDYEILPT
+519 LLRNQIDYDILPT
-532 DVLLTMTVVEG
+532 DVLMTMTVVEG

-563 TKMLADW
+563 TKTLADW

-591 DNNGILREWTSQIKD
+591 DSNGILGEWTSQIKD
-606 NLTICEQEDL
+606 NLTICEQEGL

-622 FGVDEIKTKKYENK
+622 FGVGEIKTKKYEP
-636 KFYIAAHR
+636 
-644 SVGNWQLRYY
+644 WLRYY

-666 MNQSETEEINT
+666 MDQSETEGIDT
-677 SLCFEDGMMDSHKI
+677 SLCFEDGMMDSYKI

-705 VEPCEWDENNDLS
+705 VEPCEWGENNDLS
-718 LQLVPGEMKVLYMGD
+718 LQLAPGEMKVLYMGD

-752 ATDSQ
+752 AAVSQ
-757 TGKIEIVPDAWKLC
+757 AGKIKIAPDAWKLW

-806 TVFLPKIKSCE
+806 TVFLPKVKSCE

-879 PIEPSGLIGPV
+879 PIEPSGLIGSV

>member
-1 MEPRLMDVLQGKED
+1 
-15 NYILPFFWQHGESKE
+15 
-30 LLEEGM
+30 
-36 QRIYDSGIK
+36 
-45 AVCVESRP
+45 
-53 HPDFVGEGWW
+53 
-63 RDLDIIMAKAKELNM
+63 
-78 RVWVLDDAHFP
+78 
-89 SGFCNGKIAPD
+89 
-100 SPYGKVYLTQYGVD
+100 
-114 IVGPKQ
+114 
-120 GRSVLIILEQGEELV
+120 
-135 AVTMGKRDR
+135 
-144 NNQDSLTEVKDLTSQ
+144 
-159 VSDGR
+159 
-164 VFVDVPNGLWC
+164 
-175 VNVIKTTRKG
+175 
-185 TGRKNY
+185 
-191 INTID
+191 
-196 HDAVRYFIDQIYEPH
+196 
-211 YAHYKDDF
+211 
-219 GKTFAGFFSDEP
+219 
-231 EIGSFGGEYGH
+231 
-242 DANIG
+242 
-247 KFNMKM
+247 
-253 PWSQTLH
+253 
-260 ERLKELWGS
+260 
-269 EFAENLMALWTTP
+269 
-282 DRNSNENKSGLCRMQ
+282 MQ

-622 FGVDEIKTKKYENK
+622 FGVDEIKTKKYEP
-636 KFYIAAHR
+636 
-644 SVGNWQLRYY
+644 WLRYY

-677 SLCFEDGMMDSHKI
+677 SLCFEDGMMDSHKM
-691 DKECSCWYQ
+691 DKECICWYQ

-752 ATDSQ
+752 ATDLQ
-757 TGKIEIVPDAWKLC
+757 TGKIEITPAAWKLW

-806 TVFLPKIKSCE
+806 TVFLPKVKSCE

-854 GENRIIVEVV
+854 GENRILVEVA